1 MMSEA
6 LFKQAMK
13 INGHCDFQYYT
24 SSDAFLFET
33 ISSIFGTYFLI
44 NENLFDEV
52 LVGFFPNTKYINYA
66 AKFIMSYSLLYK
78 WLDIIV
84 GCITNNEILIKC

>member
-13 INGHCDFQYYT
+13 INGHCGFEYYT

-33 ISSIFGTYFLI
+33 IIIIFGTYFLI
-44 NENLFDEV
+44 NENIFDEV
-52 LVGFFPNTKYINYA
+52 LVGLFPNTKYINYTA
-66 AKFIMSYSLLYK
+66 NFILSSSLLIK
-78 WLDIIV
+78 WLDIII
-84 GCITNNEILIKC
+84 GCITDSEILIKC